1 MNYSKRIKECE
12 NSAIN
17 AWAEGRAVTKA
28 GPWLVYIGTTNVC
41 NNRCVV
47 CAHHT
52 SMRQERGFMGF
63 ETFKRIADQLPA
75 SVKKVYLM
83 KQGEPFANK
92 QLETFSEYLNKK
104 RPDIHIGIH
113 TNGILMKKE
122 RLAKLLPHIHSLG
135 VSISAISASVYEKV
149 HGTRSFDKV
158 VENLKGVSDLLQ
170 SLEKGKRPHVFV
182 DYVRQ
187 SGNDVEKEAEV
198 VAFHR
203 ERFPG
208 IASIDFHSV
217 FNFQGEIEE
226 GNLNVYNKLESR
238 YFPCCVFP
246 WGAMTFCHD
255 GKLSYCFVEP
265 RENRFLGDIR
275 RQSFRTLWNNAESQ
289 VFRKRMHAKK
299 FADLAKDGFYCH
311 KCSWLWNLQSQSP
324 RNLSVGYSLQQQ
336 LGLSEARFAD
346 VLESSPDRLF
356 DAGVEAYLKGE
367 IHQALGLFEVL
378 ASRGEPEKITTA
390 AKKGTALCRKALQR
404 YRDLARAQKLLV
416 RESSRSL
423 KTRNTYYKLMGN
435 DG

>member
-1 MNYSKRIKECE
+1 MRSGNGTGCSTQTCLSSLVIPSVLLKPGRTAPVLSLRVPRPGTRPWRSEKKRNSPLFLNMRRNIMNYSKRIKECE

-104 RPDIHIGIH
+104 RPDIHICIH

-208 IASIDFHSV
+208 IAS
-217 FNFQGEIEE
+217 
-226 GNLNVYNKLESR
+226 
-238 YFPCCVFP
+238 
-246 WGAMTFCHD
+246 
-255 GKLSYCFVEP
+255 
-265 RENRFLGDIR
+265 
-275 RQSFRTLWNNAESQ
+275 
-289 VFRKRMHAKK
+289 
-299 FADLAKDGFYCH
+299 
-311 KCSWLWNLQSQSP
+311 
-324 RNLSVGYSLQQQ
+324 
-336 LGLSEARFAD
+336 
-346 VLESSPDRLF
+346 
-356 DAGVEAYLKGE
+356 
-367 IHQALGLFEVL
+367 
-378 ASRGEPEKITTA
+378 
-390 AKKGTALCRKALQR
+390 
-404 YRDLARAQKLLV
+404 
-416 RESSRSL
+416 
-423 KTRNTYYKLMGN
+423 
-435 DG
+435 